1 MKNTTIITIMVLF
14 SFGWSQNMNP
24 SERFFSQLPQEIQHQ
39 LSQPGISWGQQAPF
53 RPITPSDRD
62 AEDLYGEWEYEDDVA
77 TLWVTSG
84 TDQAI
89 PNPAQAQGLEP
100 ADGSINID
108 GSTNGNM
115 NYMFALVGMYYSDA
129 IQLWLGNN
137 PIIDIEGDNYFEGD
151 TISDDVILPYYQ
163 MEYVSVP
170 SYNFSGGELLVIDT
184 IDGEI
189 EEEWYVIE
197 NAGDQITIDSTSL
210 RLEIDDLTVYSD
222 GDDSNYCVLSGS
234 LSPGTLDIEAGV
246 ETEIIF
252 PLFTSDFGPVSED
265 ESMTWRLHENGTGLE
280 IVSGEDYYDS
290 WSDTTELQWSANEDS
305 MTLVY
310 FWYEEDEDEYNLDTV
325 NSAYGV
331 ENDTLSINATMD
343 LCEMMGDDYYYYG
356 GCYEMLN
363 MFLGIEDIQ
372 EAVMDFDMTMSYVGE
387 LAVLEN
393 GIVPETIRL
402 YPSYPNPFNPVTTI
416 RFDIPVETHHNTS
429 LQIFDITGRMVETLV
444 NEKLEPGQ
452 HEIQW
457 NASQHSS
464 GVYFLRMNAIS
475 FIKTQKMIL
484 LK

>member
-1 MKNTTIITIMVLF
+1 VKNTATITTLVLF

-24 SERFFSQLPQEIQHQ
+24 SKMFFSQLPQEIQDR
-39 LSQPGISWGQQAPF
+39 LSQSRASWGQAPS
-53 RPITPSDRD
+53 RPITPSSRD
-62 AEDLYGEWEYEDDVA
+62 AEDLYGEWEHEDDNA
-77 TLWVTSG
+77 NLWVTSG
-84 TDQAI
+84 TDQTI

-100 ADGSINID
+100 ADGYIIID

-137 PIIDIEGDNYFEGD
+137 PIIDIEGYSYFEGD
-151 TISDDVILPYYQ
+151 TISDDVVLPYYQ

-184 IDGEI
+184 INGEI
-189 EEEWYVIE
+189 VEEWYVIE
-197 NAGDQITIDSTSL
+197 NVGNQITIDSISL

-222 GDDSNYCVLSGS
+222 DGDSNYCVLSGS

-252 PLFTSDFGPVSED
+252 PLFTSDFGPEIGD
-265 ESMTWRLHENGTGLE
+265 ESMIWQLFSDSTGLE
-280 IVSGEDYYDS
+280 IISGDDYYDS
-290 WSDTTELQWSANEDS
+290 WSDTTELQWSANDDS
-305 MTLVY
+305 MTIVFL
-310 FWYEEDEDEYNLDTV
+310 FWDDYYYEEDSDTMTF
-325 NSAYGV
+325 AYSVASG
-331 ENDTLSINATMD
+331 TLSINATMD
-343 LCEMMGDDYYYYG
+343 LCEMMDDDYYYG
-356 GCYEMLN
+356 DCYEMLS

-372 EAVMDFDMTMSYVGE
+372 EALIGFDMTMSYVEE

-393 GIVPETIRL
+393 GIVPETVHL
-402 YPSYPNPFNPVTTI
+402 YSNYPNPFNPVTTI
-416 RFDIPVETHHNTS
+416 RFDIPAETQHPIS
-429 LQIFDITGRMVETLV
+429 LLVYDIGGRMVETLV
-444 NEKLEPGQ
+444 NKKLEPGQ

-464 GVYFLRMNAIS
+464 GVYFLRMNAVS
-475 FIKTQKMIL
+475 FTKTQKMIL